1 MLEEEKAI
9 AFSDIRK
16 LFDEHGSLI
25 APHQLPDDIT
35 RAVAAIEIIDLP
47 DGGSKYKYKLWDK
60 GKALDRLEKI
70 FGMFAPDKHEVE
82 VKGDMPEEEREA
94 LKEVAKIWAKKK
106 RQEQARIE

>member
-25 APHQLPDDIT
+25 EPHQLPDDIA
-35 RAVAAIEIIDLP
+35 RAVAGIEIIDLEA
-47 DGGSKYKYKLWDK
+47 GKKYKYKLWDK

-82 VKGDMPEEEREA
+82 VKGDMPEEERKA

-106 RQEQARIE
+106 RQEQREA